1 MRTNWCGLF
10 WQLFF
15 ALFLSAFITFSSQIH
30 DTWYMVQYNSLFQY
44 HFPIR
49 QSYSSF
55 FLAEMTRALC
65 TCIQYTTTCAL
76 VCSHFASSGHSGT
89 IEEVCNCAI
98 LQLWNCAI
106 VQGPFLAGAKIG
118 ACLTARPSFAYNPYK
133 SRNLQ
138 AGTALLTHFW
148 WNPKIPGDFLTLPIL
163 GMVGYGVLQSRK
175 NLFRPSKRKTWSWWT
190 WKCGV

>member
-1 MRTNWCGLF
+1 MWALLTTLF
-10 WQLFF
+10 CSFLVCIYHVFISNSWYHLLKPHWYSIIHFF
-15 ALFLSAFITFSSQIH
+15 NITFLSGKATA
-30 DTWYMVQYNSLFQY
+30 L
-44 HFPIR
+44 
-49 QSYSSF
+49 

-76 VCSHFASSGHSGT
+76 VCSQLASSGHSGT

-98 LQLWNCAI
+98 VQLWNCAI
-106 VQGPFLAGAKIG
+106 VLGPFLAGAKIG
-118 ACLTARPSFAYNPYK
+118 ACLAARPSFAYNPYK

-163 GMVGYGVLQSRK
+163 GMVGYGVLQSRE